1 MSNLQFIY
9 LNTIVESLGEVIFR
23 LNKIR
28 MLCEL
33 LPNLGAASM
42 ALQQPK
48 HAQNCNHIKVFQGFI
63 FVIFQND

>member
-48 HAQNCNHIKVFQGFI
+48 HAQYCKVRSFQGFI

>member
-9 LNTIVESLGEVIFR
+9 LNTIVERLGEVIIYLNTIVERLGEVIFR

-48 HAQNCNHIKVFQGFI
+48 HA
-63 FVIFQND
+63 